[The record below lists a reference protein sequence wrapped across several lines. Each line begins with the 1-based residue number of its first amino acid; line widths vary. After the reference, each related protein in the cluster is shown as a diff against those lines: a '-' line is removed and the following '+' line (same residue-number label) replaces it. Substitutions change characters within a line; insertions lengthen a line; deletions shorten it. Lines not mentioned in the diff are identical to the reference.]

1 MVVCSHS
8 TDPFTGADH
17 EVKKRLPRDIL
28 PSRYHLSLAPDMT
41 PPEPPFPVESHVS
54 IHITAQ
60 VSTSRIVLNSLGSLS
75 NAFECCQSVSSTPT
89 QHSTPT
95 AGPMFTLSD
104 VSLQPASASKPEET
118 PSVTNVTF
126 DLENEFVYIELNKK
140 LKTKVTY
147 KLSID
152 FANAVDNDRYGIYY
166 APYLDNKG
174 HKK

>member
-126 DLENEFVYIELNKK
+126 DLENEFVYIE
-140 LKTKVTY
+140 TVTSLQERSSY
-147 KLSID
+147 VLSIYFTTETLD
-152 FANAVDNDRYGIYY
+152 EDYGIYHVPY
-166 APYLDNKG
+166 AINQNETR
-174 HKK
+174 